1 MPALKPQ
8 TRFLLRGSALL
19 IVLLLLWWFV
29 LLTPLLTAIQTG
41 AEGCGSLVFGG
52 PSHWITETAGG
63 DWTVEVPLE
72 ATMPPPP
79 GQAGPPTRVHSID
92 FDLARS
98 DAAVFT
104 FGLPVYWALVLAAPG
119 IRRGLRPLILGT
131 VAVAFLE
138 IVSLLIFVGIFARR
152 TAAQWAPP
160 DPLADFGLHFGDY
173 LVVNVIPYILPFVIA
188 IWLDGRLR
196 WQIFRWGSDP
206 AAPAAA
212 NAPDSKAARRR
223 RSR

>member
-8 TRFLLRGSALL
+8 ARFLLRGSALL
-19 IVLLLLWWFV
+19 IALLVLWWFV
-29 LLTPLLTAIQTG
+29 LLNPLLYLIKAG
-41 AEGCGSLVFGG
+41 AEVCGSLVFGG

-72 ATMPPPP
+72 ATIQPPP
-79 GQAGPPTRVHSID
+79 GQPGPPTHVHSID

-98 DAAVFT
+98 DAGAFT
-104 FGLPVYWALVLAAPG
+104 FGLPTFWALALAAPG
-119 IRRGLRPLILGT
+119 VRRSLRPLILGT
-131 VAVAFLE
+131 LVVSLLE
-138 IVSLLIFVGIFARR
+138 IVLLLIFVEIFAHR

-160 DPLADFGLHFGDY
+160 DALAAWGLHFGDY
-173 LVVNVIPYILPFVIA
+173 LVVNVIPYVLPFVVA

-206 AAPAAA
+206 AATVEAKPAAKPA
-212 NAPDSKAARRR
+212 QRR